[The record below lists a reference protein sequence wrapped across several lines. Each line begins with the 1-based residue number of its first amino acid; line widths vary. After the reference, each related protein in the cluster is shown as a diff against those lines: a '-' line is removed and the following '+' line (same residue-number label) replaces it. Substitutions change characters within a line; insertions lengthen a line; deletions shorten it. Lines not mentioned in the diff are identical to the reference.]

1 MKINYPIKYTAMPI
15 IEQVGWTHGLHDLE
29 REYGV
34 VCYIVSKCYL
44 ITTLEKYKE
53 NGSIKHEYE
62 IVFPYQIGDYGKW
75 QRKIPNYHLIQDYCV
90 NSNKVNEV
98 FDSYEEALKYVESKN
113 DKLCEMSWK
122 YLPYS
127 ENYDEKIQNIIDEFN
142 EKLKEYKVLEKQIL
156 LNTNDIVVGQNKK
169 LNDVIKV
176 TNDEIKN
183 LSSNIYKVLSL
194 YANENF
200 VVYSISDDEYNNLIK
215 NTDGKPVIENAQIL
229 LIHNEKDNFI
239 KLLSEEEQKIYY
251 IENNIIV
258 YDEKL
263 DRVTK
268 ETFEKIDKNSLAFY
282 TTETMLDIMNSYKEY
297 EEIDLNEIKETVKKK
312 VLK

>member
-15 IEQVGWTHGLHDLE
+15 IEQVGWIHGLHDLE

-127 ENYDEKIQNIIDEFN
+127 ENYDEKIQNIS
-142 EKLKEYKVLEKQIL
+142 KEVRDSLE
-156 LNTNDIVVGQNKK
+156 
-169 LNDVIKV
+169 
-176 TNDEIKN
+176 
-183 LSSNIYKVLSL
+183 
-194 YANENF
+194 NENMENERQ
-200 VVYSISDDEYNNLIK
+200 YSVQAARTKVQSEFS
-215 NTDGKPVIENAQIL
+215 ENRQ
-229 LIHNEKDNFI
+229 
-239 KLLSEEEQKIYY
+239 
-251 IENNIIV
+251 
-258 YDEKL
+258 
-263 DRVTK
+263 
-268 ETFEKIDKNSLAFY
+268 
-282 TTETMLDIMNSYKEY
+282 
-297 EEIDLNEIKETVKKK
+297 
-312 VLK
+312 